1 MEIVRMII
9 DFGLFILIWLT
20 QIIVYPGFRYMS
32 QSEVSTWHKR
42 YVARIT
48 ALVAPLMITQL
59 GIIIYFFIK
68 DPGIINFICLAI
80 VLLVWANTFF
90 SAVPLHNKMTESGDV
105 KIISAKLI
113 KVNIIRTFGWTLIWI
128 LGVVNYLVF

>member
-20 QIIVYPGFRYMS
+20 QIIVYPGFKYMS
-32 QSEVSTWHKR
+32 QNEVSTWHSK

-59 GIIIYFFIK
+59 GIIVYFVFR
-68 DPGIINFICLAI
+68 DPNIINLVCLAM
-80 VLLVWANTFF
+80 VLVVWANTFF

-105 KIISAKLI
+105 RSVGSRLI
-113 KVNIIRTFGWTLIWI
+113 KVNLVRTICWTLIWV

>member
-20 QIIVYPGFRYMS
+20 QIIVYPGFKYMS
-32 QSEVSTWHKR
+32 QNEVSIWHKK

-59 GIIIYFFIK
+59 GIIIYFVIN
-68 DPGIINFICLAI
+68 DPSIINFICLAI

-90 SAVPLHNKMTESGDV
+90 SAVPLHNQMTESGDV
-105 KIISAKLI
+105 KSLGARLI
-113 KVNIIRTFGWTLIWI
+113 KINLVRTFGWTLIWI
-128 LGVVNYLVF
+128 LGVVNYLVY